1 MARAK
6 KYTKDEVIAILV
18 QSEGRLSPV
27 SNQPGHT
34 LAMHVLIADHHL
46 TDRLIPVLGQS
57 STSRPIIVDPSGVIV
72 GKAQHREIWKEINPG
87 LNSATANADYDR
99 IFVGDSVGKAGA
111 FTDLQQAG
119 LLGKFAL
126 NSPVGQAELAKLD
139 GAENRVMIKYSV
151 VNLHNVQG
159 EWRMRYAEK
168 TNDLPHMRVFTQV
181 WMLVDKLAPDG
192 VHIQTMFPVQ

>member
-1 MARAK
+1 
-6 KYTKDEVIAILV
+6 IL
-18 QSEGRLSPV
+18 
-27 SNQPGHT
+27 
-34 LAMHVLIADHHL
+34 
-46 TDRLIPVLGQS
+46 
-57 STSRPIIVDPSGVIV
+57 VDPSGVIV
-72 GKAQHREIWKEINPG
+72 GKAQHVAIWKEISPG
-87 LNSATANADYDR
+87 LSTATAKADYDQL
-99 IFVGDSVGKAGA
+99 FVGDSVNKAGA

-119 LLGKFAL
+119 LLGKHAL

-139 GAENRVMIKYSV
+139 GTEKRVMIKYSV

-192 VHIQTMFPVQ
+192 IHIQTFFPVG